1 MNLLNKI
8 LSVLGLVKK
17 VEEVKKA
24 TTSEEKIVGVINIV
38 QDADQ
43 LRKDLKK

>member
-8 LSVLGLVKK
+8 LSILGLVKK

-24 TTSEEKIVGVINIV
+24 ATSEEKIVGAVEIIQGV
-38 QDADQ
+38 DQ